1 MARCV
6 HGYDS
11 VAGTRLGIDD
21 TSGTSLFAYD
31 GDNLIEETNS
41 SGAVV
46 ARYTQMQNIDQPLA
60 MLRSSTTSYYQV
72 DGLGSITSRPWSRER
87 SHTRRPAAQRHI

>member
-31 GDNLIEETNS
+31 GDSDRGNKF
-41 SGAVV
+41 
-46 ARYTQMQNIDQPLA
+46 
-60 MLRSSTTSYYQV
+60 LRRCRGPVYA
-72 DGLGSITSRPWSRER
+72 DAK
-87 SHTRRPAAQRHI
+87 H